1 MNTAGSRTAPGRVR
15 YAIGMLSRPVLLAF
29 LLPVTAATALALSI
43 ATGIS
48 GAQPLQPAETDR
60 CPQPGSWL
68 AATTAPGSSRDTAL
82 QLRPAPELI
91 AEAARRQV
99 VLLGEHH
106 DNADHHR
113 WQLQVLAALHAR
125 RPDMAIGFEMF
136 PRRVQPAL
144 DRWVAGE
151 LSEAEFL
158 RLSDWNRVWGFDPR
172 LYLPLFHFARLNR
185 IPMIALNVE
194 RTLVRQVGVGGW
206 DSVPEAQREGVTRAA
221 PAPEAYA
228 ALLRETFEMH
238 LPPRAPGAAR
248 PPEGDTRFTRFLEA
262 QLTWD
267 RAMAEALAQRARAFS
282 APLVVGVMGSGHLQF
297 GHGVPH
303 QLRDLGI
310 ADPYTML
317 PFDAASGPDCSRPP
331 QALANAVF
339 IMPAGAAPAS
349 GQRLGIALAGDEGAP
364 RIEKVAAESLA
375 ARSGL
380 RAGDRIQRIAGA
392 TVRGADDVTAAVR
405 EQPPGTI
412 LPIVVQ
418 RDGRD
423 IEVMVRFPPRAP

>member
-1 MNTAGSRTAPGRVR
+1 MNTADGRTAAGRVR
-15 YAIGMLSRPVLLAF
+15 YAIRMLSRPVLLAF
-29 LLPVTAATALALSI
+29 LLPVSAAMALALSI

-68 AATTAPGSSRDTAL
+68 ATTTSPGSSRDTAL
-82 QLRPAPELI
+82 QPRPGPELI

-194 RTLVRQVGVGGW
+194 RTLVRQVGASGW
-206 DSVPEAQREGVTRAA
+206 DSVPEAQREGITRAT

-228 ALLRETFEMH
+228 AQLRKTFEMH
-238 LPPRAPGAAR
+238 LPPRAPGAAA
-248 PPEGDTRFTRFLEA
+248 PADSDIRFTRFLEA

-267 RAMAEALAQRARAFS
+267 RAMAEALAHRARAS
-282 APLVVGVMGSGHLQF
+282 PAPLVVGVMGSGHLQF

-303 QLRDLGI
+303 QLRALGI

-317 PFDAASGPDCSRPP
+317 PFDAAPGPECARPP

-339 IMPAGAAPAS
+339 IVPAGAAPVP
-349 GQRLGIALAGDEGAP
+349 GQRLGIALSGGEGSP
-364 RIEKVAAESLA
+364 RIEKVAPDSLA

-380 RAGDRIQRIAGA
+380 RAGDRIERVAGA
-392 TVRGADDVTAAVR
+392 TVRAADDVTAAVR
-405 EQPPGTI
+405 DQPPGTI
-412 LPIVVQ
+412 LPVVVQ
-418 RDGRD
+418 RDGRE

>member
-1 MNTAGSRTAPGRVR
+1 MTA
-15 YAIGMLSRPVLLAF
+15 RPALLAL
-29 LLPVTAATALALSI
+29 LLPLTAVIALAVPIS
-43 ATGIS
+43 TRTS
-48 GAQPLQPAETDR
+48 GAQPLPRVAADGCAR
-60 CPQPGSWL
+60 PGGWL
-68 AATTAPGSSRDTAL
+68 SPATTTSAGSPLHAL
-82 QLRPAPELI
+82 QPRPGPEVI
-91 AEAARRQV
+91 AEAAQRRV
-99 VLLGEHH
+99 VLIGEHH
-106 DNADHHR
+106 DSADHHR

-136 PRRVQPAL
+136 PRRVQPVL

-158 RLSDWNRVWGFDPR
+158 RASDWNRVWGFDPQ

-194 RTLVRQVGVGGW
+194 RTLVRQVGAGGW

-221 PAPEAYA
+221 PAPEAYVA
-228 ALLRETFEMH
+228 QLRETFEMH

-248 PPEGDTRFTRFLEA
+248 PPEADARFMRFLEA

-267 RAMAEALAQRARAFS
+267 RAMAELLAQRALAS
-282 APLVVGVMGSGHLQF
+282 DAPLVVGVMGSGHLAF

-303 QLRDLGI
+303 QLRALGI

-317 PFDAASGPDCSRPP
+317 PFDLSPGQDCAKPP
-331 QALANAVF
+331 TALAQAVF
-339 IMPAGAAPAS
+339 VLAATAPVAAGP
-349 GQRLGIALAGDEGAP
+349 RLGVALGGGDGPP
-364 RIEKVAAESLA
+364 RIDKVGSDSLA
-375 ARSGL
+375 ERSGL
-380 RAGDRIQRIAGA
+380 RAGDRIQRVAGVP
-392 TVRGADDVTAAVR
+392 VRGAEDVTAAIR

-418 RDGRD
+418 RDGREV
-423 IEVMVRFPPRAP
+423 EVMVRFPPRTP

>member
-1 MNTAGSRTAPGRVR
+1 MS
-15 YAIGMLSRPVLLAF
+15 SRPALLAL
-29 LLPVTAATALALSI
+29 LLPVTAAAALALST
-43 ATGIS
+43 ATGLS
-48 GAQPLQPAETDR
+48 GAQPLQPRVAETCAR
-60 CPQPGSWL
+60 PGSWL
-68 AATTAPGSSRDTAL
+68 AAMGGHGGGRDAAL

-99 VLLGEHH
+99 VLLGEQH

-136 PRRVQPAL
+136 PRRVQPVL
-144 DRWVAGE
+144 DRWVAGD

-158 RLSDWNRVWGFDPR
+158 RLSDWNRVWGFDPQ

-194 RTLVRQVGVGGW
+194 RTLVRQVGAGGW

-221 PAPEAYA
+221 PAPEAYV

-248 PPEGDTRFTRFLEA
+248 PPEGDARFTRFLEA
-262 QLTWD
+262 QITWD
-267 RAMAEALAQRARAFS
+267 RAMAEALAHRARTS
-282 APLVVGVMGSGHLQF
+282 PMPLVVGVMGSGHLQF

-303 QLRDLGI
+303 QLRALGI
-310 ADPYTML
+310 ADAYTML
-317 PFDAASGPDCSRPP
+317 PFDRSQGTDCAKPP
-331 QALANAVF
+331 PALADAVF
-339 IMPAGAAPAS
+339 VVPAGAAPAAS
-349 GQRLGIALAGDEGAP
+349 PRLGIALAGGEGSP
-364 RIEKVAAESLA
+364 RIEKVAPDSLA

-380 RAGDRIQRIAGA
+380 RTGDRIQRVAGVA
-392 TVRGADDVTAAVR
+392 IHGADDIAAAVR

-418 RDGRD
+418 RDARE
-423 IEVMVRFPPRAP
+423 IEVLVRFPPRAP

>member
-1 MNTAGSRTAPGRVR
+1 M
-15 YAIGMLSRPVLLAF
+15 
-29 LLPVTAATALALSI
+29 
-43 ATGIS
+43 
-48 GAQPLQPAETDR
+48 
-60 CPQPGSWL
+60 
-68 AATTAPGSSRDTAL
+68 
-82 QLRPAPELI
+82 
-91 AEAARRQV
+91 
-99 VLLGEHH
+99 LLGEQH

-194 RTLVRQVGVGGW
+194 RTLVRQVGAGGW
-206 DSVPEAQREGVTRAA
+206 DSVPDAQREGVTRPAA
-221 PAPEAYA
+221 PAEAYVA
-228 ALLRETFEMH
+228 QLRETFEMH

-248 PPEGDTRFTRFLEA
+248 PPGGDARFTRFLEA

-267 RAMAEALAQRARAFS
+267 RAMAEALALRVRATPGS
-282 APLVVGVMGSGHLQF
+282 PLVVGVMGTGHLQF

-303 QLRDLGI
+303 QLRALGI
-310 ADPYTML
+310 ADPYTMV
-317 PFDAASGPDCSRPP
+317 PFDTASGPACAQPP
-331 QALANAVF
+331 AALANAVF
-339 IMPAGAAPAS
+339 VLPAGLAPAT
-349 GQRLGIALAGDEGAP
+349 GPRLGVALAGGDGAP
-364 RIEKVAAESLA
+364 RIEKVGADSLA
-375 ARSGL
+375 ERSGL
-380 RAGDRIQRIAGA
+380 RAGDRIQRVAGA
-392 TVRGADDVTAAVR
+392 LVRGADDVTAALR

-423 IEVMVRFPPRAP
+423 VEVMVRLPPRAP

>member
-1 MNTAGSRTAPGRVR
+1 MTARSA
-15 YAIGMLSRPVLLAF
+15 LLAL
-29 LLPVTAATALALSI
+29 LLPLTAAIALAVPIS
-43 ATGIS
+43 TRTS
-48 GAQPLQPAETDR
+48 GAQPLPRVAADGCAR
-60 CPQPGSWL
+60 PGGGLSP
-68 AATTAPGSSRDTAL
+68 AATTSSGSPLHAL
-82 QLRPAPELI
+82 QPRPAPEVI
-91 AEAARRQV
+91 AEAAQRRI
-99 VLLGEHH
+99 VLIGEHH
-106 DNADHHR
+106 DSADHHR

-136 PRRVQPAL
+136 PRRVQPVL

-158 RLSDWNRVWGFDPR
+158 RASDWNRVWGFDPQ

-194 RTLVRQVGVGGW
+194 RTLVRQVGAGGW

-221 PAPEAYA
+221 PAPEAYVA
-228 ALLRETFEMH
+228 QLRETFEMH

-248 PPEGDTRFTRFLEA
+248 PPDADTRFMRFLEA

-267 RAMAEALAQRARAFS
+267 RAMAELLARRARTSA
-282 APLVVGVMGSGHLQF
+282 APLVVGVMGSGHLEF

-303 QLRDLGI
+303 QLRALGI

-317 PFDAASGPDCSRPP
+317 PFDLSPGQDCAKPP
-331 QALANAVF
+331 TALAQAVF
-339 IMPAGAAPAS
+339 VLPAAAPVAA
-349 GQRLGIALAGDEGAP
+349 GPRLGVALGGGDGPP
-364 RIEKVAAESLA
+364 RIDKVGSDSLA
-375 ARSGL
+375 ERSGL
-380 RAGDRIQRIAGA
+380 RAGDRIQRVAGVP
-392 TVRGADDVTAAVR
+392 VRGAEDVTAAIR

-418 RDGRD
+418 RDGREV
-423 IEVMVRFPPRAP
+423 EVMVRFPPRTP

>member
-1 MNTAGSRTAPGRVR
+1 MTA
-15 YAIGMLSRPVLLAF
+15 RPPLLAL
-29 LLPVTAATALALSI
+29 LLPLTAAIALAVPIS
-43 ATGIS
+43 TRTS
-48 GAQPLQPAETDR
+48 GAQPLPRVAADGCAR
-60 CPQPGSWL
+60 PGDWL
-68 AATTAPGSSRDTAL
+68 SPAATTSAGSPLHAL
-82 QLRPAPELI
+82 QPRPAPEVI
-91 AEAARRQV
+91 AEAAQRRV
-99 VLLGEHH
+99 VLIGEHH
-106 DNADHHR
+106 DSADHHR

-136 PRRVQPAL
+136 PRRVQPVL

-158 RLSDWNRVWGFDPR
+158 RASDWNRVWGFDPQ

-194 RTLVRQVGVGGW
+194 RTLVRQVGAGGW

-221 PAPEAYA
+221 PAPEAYVA
-228 ALLRETFEMH
+228 QLRETFEMH

-248 PPEGDTRFTRFLEA
+248 PPDADARFTRFLEA

-267 RAMAEALAQRARAFS
+267 RAMAELLARRARAPA

-303 QLRDLGI
+303 QLRALGI

-317 PFDAASGPDCSRPP
+317 PFDLSPGQDCAKPP
-331 QALANAVF
+331 TALAQAVF
-339 IMPAGAAPAS
+339 VLPAAAPVAA
-349 GQRLGIALAGDEGAP
+349 GPRLGVALGGGDGPP
-364 RIEKVAAESLA
+364 RIDKVSSDSLA
-375 ARSGL
+375 ERSGL
-380 RAGDRIQRIAGA
+380 RAGDRIQRVAGVP
-392 TVRGADDVTAAVR
+392 VRGAEDVTAAIR

-418 RDGRD
+418 RDGREV
-423 IEVMVRFPPRAP
+423 EVMVRFPPRTP